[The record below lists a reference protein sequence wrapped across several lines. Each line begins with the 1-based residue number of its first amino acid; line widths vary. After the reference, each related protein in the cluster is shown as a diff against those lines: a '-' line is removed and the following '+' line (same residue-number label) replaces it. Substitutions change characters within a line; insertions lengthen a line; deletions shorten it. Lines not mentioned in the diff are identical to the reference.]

1 MQEPIDDGFVIP
13 EVGGWAETK
22 YRLLSLYD
30 TLFSS
35 GMRHKWD
42 KRIYIDLYAGA
53 GINRIRGTQRLVYG
67 SPLLALQVNHPFDKY
82 IFCEKHRQNID
93 ALRTRTKKLSAD
105 ADVHFIEGDCN
116 AKVSEILS
124 AIPQASQQSTVL
136 SLCLVDPYNL
146 GIKFDTIARLGQRF
160 TDFLVLLALYM
171 DANRNYSTYIKETST
186 KVGDLLGDTT
196 WRSRWL
202 KAQFSSVSFPRFV
215 ADEYAK
221 RMSELGYLPTPRMK
235 EVRSFEKNLPLY
247 HLAIFSRHSR
257 AYEFWGEVL
266 KYSTDQLGMFQE

>member
-1 MQEPIDDGFVIP
+1 MQEPTDDGLFMP

-35 GMRHKWD
+35 GMRYKWD
-42 KRIYIDLYAGA
+42 KRVYIDLYAGA

-82 IFCEKHRQNID
+82 VFCEKSKQNIE
-93 ALRTRTKKLSAD
+93 ALRERTKKISAD
-105 ADVHFIEGDCN
+105 ADVQIIQGDCN
-116 AKVSEILS
+116 EKISEIMA
-124 AIPQASQQSTVL
+124 AIPAASQQSKVL

-146 GIKFDTIARLGQRF
+146 GIKFDTIASLAQRF

-186 KVGDLLGDTT
+186 KVADLLGDKS
-196 WRSRWL
+196 WRTRWL
-202 KAQFSSVSFPRFV
+202 KAQYSGVSFPRFV
-215 ADEYAK
+215 ADEYAE
-221 RMSELGYLPTPRMK
+221 RMSGIGYLPTPRMK

-247 HLAIFSRHSR
+247 HLAIFSRHQR
-257 AYEFWGEVL
+257 AYEFWSEVL
-266 KYSTDQLGMFQE
+266 KYSTDQIDMF

>member
-1 MQEPIDDGFVIP
+1 MQEPTDDGLFIP

-35 GMRHKWD
+35 GMRYKWD
-42 KRIYIDLYAGA
+42 KRVYIDLYAGA

-82 IFCEKHRQNID
+82 VFCEKSKRNIE
-93 ALRTRTKKLSAD
+93 ALRERTKKISAD
-105 ADVHFIEGDCN
+105 ADVQIIQGDCN
-116 AKVSEILS
+116 EKIREIMA
-124 AIPQASQQSTVL
+124 AIPAASQRSKVL

-146 GIKFDTIARLGQRF
+146 GIKFDTIARLAQRF

-171 DANRNYSTYIKETST
+171 DANRNYSTYIQDTST
-186 KVGDLLGDTT
+186 KVGDLLGDKT

-202 KAQFSSVSFPRFV
+202 KAQFSSISFPRFV

-221 RMSELGYLPTPRMK
+221 RMCELGYLPTPRMK

-257 AYEFWGEVL
+257 AYEFWSEVL
-266 KYSTDQLGMFQE
+266 KYSTDQLDIFQE